1 MEHSAE
7 KTTPKI
13 IMHDSVSI
21 DGSFV
26 GFEYSME
33 LMGIHYKIAG
43 SFGDKVR
50 IFGSTTALIG
60 MEMFGGFTEETEAD
74 FAKPCKSDNLTY
86 WAVTDS
92 RGLLEGK
99 LHYLRRSEYCR
110 DVVVLITEQTP
121 KSYVEYLERRN
132 YDYYMVGE
140 NRVDLKRAVKILSE
154 NYNSENI
161 MIDSGRELTN
171 AFLNEGL
178 VDEISLLIIPEIVGN
193 KSQNL
198 FFNVLQ
204 KLSLELIKT
213 QQFPFGF
220 VWNLYKVKKT

>member
-1 MEHSAE
+1 MELSEE
-7 KTTPKI
+7 KTTPKV

-33 LMGIHYKIAG
+33 LMGIHYKIADT
-43 SFGDKVR
+43 FNDKVR
-50 IFGSTTALIG
+50 IFGSTTALKAI
-60 MEMFGGFTEETEAD
+60 EMFGGFTEETEAD
-74 FAKPCKSDNLTY
+74 FAKACKCVDLTY

-92 RGLLEGK
+92 KGLLEGK
-99 LHYLRRSEYCR
+99 LHYFRRSEYCR

-121 KSYVEYLERRN
+121 KSYVEYLASRN
-132 YDYYMVGE
+132 YDYYTISE
-140 NRVDLKRAVKILSE
+140 NRVDLKSALKILSE
-154 NYNSENI
+154 KYNSENI

-178 VDEISLLIIPEIVGN
+178 VDEISLLIVPEIVGN

-198 FFNVLQ
+198 FSNVLQ
-204 KLSLELIKT
+204 KLSLELIKI

>member
-1 MEHSAE
+1 MEFSSD
-7 KTTPKI
+7 KSRPKV

-33 LMGIHYKIAG
+33 LMGVHYQIAG
-43 SFGDKVR
+43 SFCDKVR
-50 IFGSTTALIG
+50 IFGSTTALKG
-60 MEMFGGFTEETEAD
+60 MEIFGGFTEETEAD
-74 FAKPCKSDNLTY
+74 FAKPDKGDSLTY

-99 LHYLRRSEYCR
+99 LHYMRRSEYCR
-110 DVVVLITEQTP
+110 DVVALITEQTP
-121 KSYVEYLERRN
+121 KSYVDYLARRN
-132 YDYYMVGE
+132 YDYYVVGK
-140 NRVDLKRAVKILSE
+140 NRVDLKSALKLLSE

-161 MIDSGRELTN
+161 MLDSGRELTN

-178 VDEISLLIIPEIVGN
+178 IDEISLIIVPEIVGN
-193 KSQNL
+193 KAQNL
-198 FFNVLQ
+198 FSNLIK

-213 QQFPFGF
+213 QQYPGGHI
-220 VWNLYKVKKT
+220 WNLYKVKK